1 MCLCIKVCLCD
12 LWLVRQVYVQKT
24 FPLSVPAHLSASWS
38 DIGRHRWLSIACI
51 LGRKLDEVIF
61 YRIASLLQFYIKK
74 MSSEIC
80 VSPQNADFSAH
91 VKIGQVAQI
100 ITNPNN
106 NITATHIYLVPPS
119 SSLNIQ
125 LLTV

>member
-1 MCLCIKVCLCD
+1 
-12 LWLVRQVYVQKT
+12 
-24 FPLSVPAHLSASWS
+24 
-38 DIGRHRWLSIACI
+38 
-51 LGRKLDEVIF
+51 
-61 YRIASLLQFYIKK
+61 

-125 LLTV
+125 LLTVWVLFLIINCVVLLFVNTDAPVK